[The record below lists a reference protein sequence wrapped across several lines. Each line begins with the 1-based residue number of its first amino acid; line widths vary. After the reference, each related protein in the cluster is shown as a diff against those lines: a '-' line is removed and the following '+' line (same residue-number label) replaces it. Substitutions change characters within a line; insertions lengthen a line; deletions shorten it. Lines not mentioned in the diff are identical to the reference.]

1 MQFEVTIEKFLSLI
15 LPAIAFLIWGWRI
28 KRAEVKKTEAV
39 TNQEIAKARKDE
51 IELSKS
57 VQDLYNSF
65 LEHDKIRT
73 DRIEKQI
80 NEYLKSID
88 ELKDIVANVQ
98 LANAILEE
106 RLQER
111 EKQYKKLEAE
121 YKELKIKYAE
131 IKKELEKHIRNNE
144 DNR

>member
-1 MQFEVTIEKFLSLI
+1 MQFELLIEKIVSF
-15 LPAIAFLIWGWRI
+15 IAPFIVFLIWGWRI

-39 TNQEIAKARKDE
+39 TNQEVAKAKKDE

-73 DRIEKQI
+73 ERIEKQI
-80 NEYLKSID
+80 GEYLKNID
-88 ELKDIVANVQ
+88 ELKGIVAGVQ
-98 LANAILEE
+98 LTNAILEE

-131 IKKELEKHIRNNE
+131 IKKELEKHIKKNE
-144 DNR
+144 TDR